1 MTNAVPDILARIVET
16 KRAELQ
22 RASVPL
28 AEWEQRAKEQMPHR
42 REFCAALRRR
52 VPAIIAEIKKA
63 SPSKGAIAPEIS
75 PALVARE
82 YEQGGAAALSVL
94 TDAKFFQGSLGD
106 LAQARQATHLPVLRK
121 DFILEEVQIAEAAAF
136 GADAVLLIAAAL
148 SPERLR
154 RLRQYA
160 EQFRMA
166 ALVEVHDESELE
178 AALASGATL
187 VGVNNRDLR
196 TFEVTLETSLRLA
209 PRMPADVLKVSESG
223 IESAEDIRRLR
234 DAGFDAFLIGERLVR
249 SPDRA
254 AALKALLS

>member
-1 MTNAVPDILARIVET
+1 MTDAVPDILARIVET
-16 KRAELQ
+16 KRAELEQ
-22 RASVPL
+22 AAVPL
-28 AEWEQRAKEQMPHR
+28 GEWELRAKEQVPYR
-42 REFCAALRRR
+42 RDFCSALKAR

-63 SPSKGAIAPEIS
+63 SPSKGAIAPELS

-94 TDAKFFQGSLGD
+94 TDEKFFQGSLED

-121 DFILEEVQIAEAAAF
+121 DFILEEIQIAEAAAF

-154 RLRQYA
+154 RLRRYA

-196 TFEVTLETSLRLA
+196 TFEVSLDTSLRLA

-223 IESAEDIRRLR
+223 IESAQDIRRLR

-249 SPDRA
+249 SPNRS